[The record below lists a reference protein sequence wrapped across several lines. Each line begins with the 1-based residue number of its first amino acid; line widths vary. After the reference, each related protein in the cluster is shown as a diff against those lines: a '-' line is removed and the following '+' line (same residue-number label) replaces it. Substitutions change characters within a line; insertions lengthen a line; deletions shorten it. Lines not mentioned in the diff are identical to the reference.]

1 MVNDSIRIYSIKKDL
16 ISKNEVTF
24 QWLNAT
30 QHYSQTFTRKTKC
43 DAFVLGVSLFIYVT
57 YFSLVYTLGGSRSLS
72 NAAIGLDRW

>member
-30 QHYSQTFTRKTKC
+30 QHYFQTFTRKTKC
-43 DAFVLGVSLFIYVT
+43 DAFVLELAYLFMSLI
-57 YFSLVYTLGGSRSLS
+57 L
-72 NAAIGLDRW
+72 A